1 MTHVLVT
8 GGAGFIGSHV
18 ADALLSRGHQV
29 TVLDDLSGGFPD
41 NVPAASRFVA
51 ASVVDHAAIDR
62 LFAESRFDYVYHLA
76 AYAAEGLSHFIKR
89 FNYTNNVIGSV
100 NLINAAINN
109 GVKGFVFTSSIA
121 VYGRSTVVP
130 MTEETM
136 PEPEDPYGIAKH
148 AVERELAASRDMFG
162 LDYMIFRPHN
172 VYGPRQNIADRY
184 RNVVGIFMNQ
194 ILQDQ
199 PMTIFGDGTQTRAFS
214 YIDDVAPI
222 MAAALDEPR
231 AWNQVFNVG
240 ADRPWPLNDLAAPRR
255 CRDGRRAPHQAPGGT
270 PRSPE
275 RALQSREDSQCARR
289 RRRDDARRW
298 AAGDGKVGEATG
310 RACQQVVR
318 GHRSDKEHAAEL
330 APEPAGSRL
339 AMHGAKSVTVVLPAY
354 NEAGYIRPA
363 VEDFFVPDVVDEVI
377 VVDNNSRDGTA
388 VEARQTRARVV
399 QESRQGYGYALQ
411 RGIHEAKG
419 DIVILAEPDGTF
431 IGRDILK
438 LLAYADEFD
447 MVCGTRTTRE
457 LVWDQ
462 ANMGWFLRLGNVV
475 VAKMIQFLY
484 GGPSLSDCGCTL
496 RLTHRAALDQI
507 RGHLTVGGSHFLPE
521 MVILALKRR
530 LRVIEVPVNY
540 RGRVG
545 ESKITGNLKGT
556 LKTGFNMIGIII
568 KYRFSGGS

>member
-1 MTHVLVT
+1 
-8 GGAGFIGSHV
+8 
-18 ADALLSRGHQV
+18 
-29 TVLDDLSGGFPD
+29 
-41 NVPAASRFVA
+41 
-51 ASVVDHAAIDR
+51 
-62 LFAESRFDYVYHLA
+62 
-76 AYAAEGLSHFIKR
+76 
-89 FNYTNNVIGSV
+89 
-100 NLINAAINN
+100 
-109 GVKGFVFTSSIA
+109 
-121 VYGRSTVVP
+121 
-130 MTEETM
+130 
-136 PEPEDPYGIAKH
+136 
-148 AVERELAASRDMFG
+148 
-162 LDYMIFRPHN
+162 
-172 VYGPRQNIADRY
+172 
-184 RNVVGIFMNQ
+184 
-194 ILQDQ
+194 
-199 PMTIFGDGTQTRAFS
+199 
-214 YIDDVAPI
+214 
-222 MAAALDEPR
+222 
-231 AWNQVFNVG
+231 
-240 ADRPWPLNDLAAPRR
+240 
-255 CRDGRRAPHQAPGGT
+255 
-270 PRSPE
+270 
-275 RALQSREDSQCARR
+275 
-289 RRRDDARRW
+289 
-298 AAGDGKVGEATG
+298 
-310 RACQQVVR
+310 
-318 GHRSDKEHAAEL
+318 
-330 APEPAGSRL
+330 
-339 AMHGAKSVTVVLPAY
+339 MHGAKTISVVLPAY

-388 VEARQTRARVV
+388 GEARQTRARVV

-411 RGIHEAKG
+411 RGIQEAKG

-438 LLAYADEFD
+438 LLAYADDFD